1 MNNSN
6 HSLMKIADKT
16 NFGTPVK
23 PKVRFT
29 LFAMLTFKKAAMD
42 EKPNQKTKRFK
53 EKMKKVFSKKR
64 KASTVDHESWSEKSA
79 SFISRS
85 WSRKGRKPTVENRFV
100 YLGPVGSSYDSPKA
114 CKALF
119 RKKLSSLCDLPV
131 YSRSA
136 DESEKRAQP
145 VVAKDGS
152 GASVVCTH
160 IDKIKSITAA
170 KEGPDLSKFIY
181 LGPVEDGYKI
191 PLSSEA
197 TFRRELSRFRY
208 MPILSELA
216 TVCFCYCHSH
226 NLNVKIKVGKL
237 RSKKRS
243 PEIKKQGLT
252 KKVEHVDKHDVRF
265 VHAGSVDEKYTSPG
279 MATAVVRKGAT
290 KCRALAI
297 YYSPVKGKAVVETS
311 QVCGPVSTH
320 VDTAKPDTKFE
331 EPSSNLVHG
340 DNWFGRLCENIHL
353 PSCFS
358 ILKTM
363 FYITA
368 PEVTAEDLTD
378 QQAMADVVLPAKP
391 MPSELMCT

>member
-6 HSLMKIADKT
+6 HSVMKIAKT

-29 LFAMLTFKKAAMD
+29 FFAMLTSKKAIMD
-42 EKPNQKTKRFK
+42 EKPKQKAKPFK
-53 EKMKKVFSKKR
+53 EKMMKVFSKKR
-64 KASTVDHESWSEKSA
+64 KASTDDHESRSEKFA

-100 YLGPVGSSYDSPKA
+100 YLGPVGSSYDSPEA

-119 RKKLSSLCDLPV
+119 HKQQNQSYFWAFYLCDLPV
-131 YSRSA
+131 YSRSV
-136 DESEKRAQP
+136 DEPEKRAKP
-145 VVAKDGS
+145 VVAKNGS
-152 GASVVCTH
+152 DAPTVSTH
-160 IDKIKSITAA
+160 IDKVKSMIVA
-170 KEGPDLSKFIY
+170 KEAP
-181 LGPVEDGYKI
+181 DGYKN

-197 TFRRELSRFRY
+197 KFRRELSPFRY

-226 NLNVKIKVGKL
+226 NLNVKIKVGEL

-252 KKVEHVDKHDVRF
+252 KKVEHVDQHDVRF
-265 VHAGSVDEKYTSPG
+265 VHVGSVDEQYTSQG
-279 MATAVVRKGAT
+279 MAAAVVRRGVT

-297 YYSPVKGKAVVETS
+297 YYSPVKGNAVVETP
-311 QVCGPVSTH
+311 QVCKPVSTH

-331 EPSSNLVHG
+331 EPSSNLAHG

-353 PSCFS
+353 PSCFFNIEDDVLYYRAGS
-358 ILKTM
+358 YCGG
-363 FYITA
+363 FYGSA
-368 PEVTAEDLTD
+368 SDGRCCASS
-378 QQAMADVVLPAKP
+378 QAYACQNYDAH
-391 MPSELMCT
+391 ELGRR